1 MSTITEDMSADHRRC
16 DGLFAEAETLISNS
30 DWDQGRLKFEE
41 FRSNTEQHFKREEE
55 VLFPTF
61 EQVTGQTMGPTQ
73 IMRSEHAQ
81 MRQLFEDMAAA
92 VEKQDQDDFLGFSET
107 LMMVMQQHNMKEEQI
122 LYRMSDQVLG
132 AQAAEIL
139 KKMADVA

>member
-55 VLFPTF
+55 VLFSAF

-81 MRQLFEDMAAA
+81 MRQLFENMAAA
-92 VEKQDQDDFLGFSET
+92 LEKKDQDDFLGFSET
-107 LMMVMQQHNMKEEQI
+107 LMMIMQQHNMKEEQI

-132 AQAAEIL
+132 PRAAEIL